1 MSRPLLKH
9 TTTTGLA
16 TLLSR
21 ITGLLRDSFIGQALG
36 VGPVSD
42 AFYVAFKIPNFLRR
56 LFAEGAFSQSFVP
69 VISEYRS
76 QRGEREVRELVAGVS
91 GTLGTVLFVVSAVGV
106 VAAPLIIWLF
116 APKWGI
122 AGSGQFELAVQML
135 RWTFPYLFFV
145 SLVSLCTGALNSHG
159 SFFIPALT
167 PMVMNV
173 VLIVAALAL
182 ATHSTNPG
190 LVLAISVFVAG
201 LLQLLY
207 LLPAVA
213 RHRLLSRPRWHPQL
227 AGVRRVA
234 SLMVPGIVGS
244 SMAQISLLLDT
255 QIATALVT
263 GSVTWLYFAD
273 RLMEFP
279 LGVFSIA
286 LASVILP
293 GLSVHH
299 AARATA
305 QFSGTLDWALKLV
318 LLLATPAAVG
328 MLTFA
333 GPMTA
338 MIFGYRHFSLEDM
351 QKTSY
356 ALMAYSW
363 GLLGFS
369 LVKVLV
375 PGYYARQ
382 NTRRPVRVA
391 MIALAVTVGLN
402 VLVVLPL
409 AHFGFPNPH
418 TLIATSTCIGAGL
431 NTFLLWRGLRRE
443 GVLQHGAGWPAFLVR
458 ILTANVA
465 MGLVLRWLAGDT
477 ARWAAMHFVE
487 RVARGGGGILLGAA
501 LYFAVLYLTG
511 MRLRHL
517 RSAVV

>member
-1 MSRPLLKH
+1 MSRPLLQH
-9 TTTTGLA
+9 TSKAGLA

-21 ITGLLRDSFIGQALG
+21 ITGLLRDSFMGQALG
-36 VGPVSD
+36 VGPISD

-69 VISEYRS
+69 VISEYKT
-76 QRGEREVRELVAGVS
+76 QRGEQQVRELVAGVS
-91 GTLGTVLFVVSAVGV
+91 GTLGAVLFVVSAIGV
-106 VAAPLIIWLF
+106 VAAPLIILLF
-116 APKWGI
+116 APRWGFV
-122 AGSGQFELAVQML
+122 GTDQFGLAVQML

-159 SFFIPALT
+159 SFFTPALT
-167 PMVMNV
+167 PLVMNV
-173 VLIVAALAL
+173 VLIVAALVF
-182 ATHSTNPG
+182 ATHSANPG
-190 LVLAISVFVAG
+190 LVLAIGVFVAG

-213 RHRLLSRPRWHPQL
+213 RHGLLSRPRWHPQL

-255 QIATALVT
+255 QIATALAT

-286 LASVILP
+286 LASAILP
-293 GLSVHH
+293 GLSAHH
-299 AARATA
+299 AARATT
-305 QFSGTLDWALKLV
+305 QFSATLDWALKLV
-318 LLLATPAAVG
+318 LLLASPAAVG

-333 GPMTA
+333 GPITA
-338 MIFGYRHFSLEDM
+338 MIFGYRHFSLDDVH
-351 QKTSY
+351 KTSY

-382 NTRRPVRVA
+382 DTRRPVRVA
-391 MIALAVTVGLN
+391 MIALGVTVALN

-418 TLIATSTCIGAGL
+418 TLIATSTGIGASL
-431 NTFLLWRGLRRE
+431 NSFLLWRGLRRQ
-443 GVLQHGAGWPAFLVR
+443 GVLRHGAGWSAFLVR
-458 ILTANVA
+458 IVVANVV
-465 MGLVLRWLAGDT
+465 MGVALWWLAGDT
-477 ARWAAMHFVE
+477 AQWVALRFVQ
-487 RVARGGGGILLGAA
+487 RVTFGGGEILLGAV

-511 MRLRHL
+511 MRYRHL
-517 RSAVV
+517 RSAVA